1 MNRRGK
7 LGLRFSVFAKLSA
20 ILILTGILV
29 NALIIFGMRYF
40 SLPGTDARE
49 TIDRNI
55 EFYLRTLAQEV
66 GDPPSLERM
75 QEVRNRTGL
84 EVRAYT
90 KDGQAL
96 TTNDA
101 LPGISQE
108 NLNNYD
114 FFRTPARPGFGERPY
129 GIVPLGNTVVALYAP
144 ENTILSGNT
153 RVIMA
158 VIVLVSFAF
167 FVGNLAARR
176 VLKPFNALSIGVK
189 AVTEGRFDVLMEEKG
204 DDEFRVVARGFNA
217 MTRRIVQ
224 MIKAKQQLLLDV
236 SHELRSP
243 ISRMMMTVGMMP
255 KGEDRERLERNLKE
269 MESMISGVLEMSR
282 LEAEGRRLSLA
293 PVDLGKAVVRAAS
306 LYDPRSAQLS
316 LSLPHD
322 PVVVKA
328 DEQQVQ
334 VLLRNLIENAV
345 KYSDASAKPIE
356 ILVSQQA
363 FGGVIEVKDRGIGIP
378 KEDLPNVTE
387 PFYRVDRSR
396 TKATGG
402 FGLGLSLC
410 QRIMKSHGGTLEI
423 RSPGLGLGTTASASF
438 PLNS

>member
-7 LGLRFSVFAKLSA
+7 FGLRPTVFAKLSA
-20 ILILTGILV
+20 ILIVTGILV
-29 NALIIFGMRYF
+29 NALIIFGMRYI

-49 TIDRNI
+49 IIDRNV
-55 EFYLRTLAQEV
+55 EFYLRSLTAEV
-66 GDPPSLERM
+66 GEPPTEAKMRAVK
-75 QEVRNRTGL
+75 ERTGL
-84 EVRAYT
+84 DLKARFAG
-90 KDGQAL
+90 GQIIQ
-96 TTNDA
+96 TSPG
-101 LPGISQE
+101 LPEILPQDVVSKE
-108 NLNNYD
+108 FL
-114 FFRTPARPGFGERPY
+114 RSAARPGYGERPY
-129 GIVPLGNTVVALYAP
+129 GIVPLRTSHVVLYAP
-144 ENTILSGNT
+144 ESTILSGNT
-153 RVIMA
+153 RVILA

-176 VLKPFNALSIGVK
+176 VLKPFNALSEGVK
-189 AVTEGRFDVLMEEKG
+189 AVSEGRFDVTMREKG
-204 DDEFRVVARGFNA
+204 DDEFRVLAKGFNA
-217 MTRRIVQ
+217 MTQRIVA
-224 MIKAKQQLLLDV
+224 MIKGKQQLLLDV

-255 KGEDRERLERNLKE
+255 RGEDRERLERNLKE

-282 LEAEGRRLSLA
+282 LESAERALSLA
-293 PVDLGKAVVRAAS
+293 DVDLRKAVLRAAG
-306 LYDPRSAQLS
+306 LFDPRTATLL

-322 PVVVKA
+322 PVVVRA

-345 KYSDASAKPIE
+345 KYSDAATKPIE
-356 ILVSQQA
+356 IVVTKRHGDAL
-363 FGGVIEVKDRGIGIP
+363 IEVKDRGIGIP

-410 QRIMKSHGGTLEI
+410 QRIMASHAGSLEI
-423 RSPGLGLGTTASASF
+423 DSPGLGHGTTAAASF
-438 PLNS
+438 PLHS